1 MNYYP
6 HHIGDFNSA
15 TRHLTRTERSVY
27 RDLIDLYY
35 DTEHP
40 LDASVDRL
48 CRLVVAH
55 SEEERTAVQQVLN
68 EFFTESE
75 KGWVH
80 ARCDKEIAKYH
91 GLKEAK
97 SAAGKASAAARARAK
112 EQMEASNGA
121 ASQQPF
127 SSCSTELQRNPTN
140 QNQNQNQK
148 EQEQELP
155 TAAAAGTSGAPI
167 AQAKPKA
174 KRKTALPDPFLL
186 TTEMARWA
194 RERSPAANLSL
205 ETEKF
210 CNHWRGKGETRAD
223 WVATWRTWMLNA
235 QTYAQRATL
244 ARQPAAGPDFESLD
258 WIHEDLGI

>member
-1 MNYYP
+1 MANAWFRMYAEFATDPKVQMLSEADQRRYLMLLCLRCAN
-6 HHIGDFNSA
+6 GDV
-15 TRHLTRTERSVY
+15 TLHETEVAFQLRISNEQWAETKAVLLAKG
-27 RDLIDLYY
+27 LIDEACQPTAWDKRQYVSDSSAARVAAY
-35 DTEHP
+35 RKRKKQACNVTVTPPDTDTDTDTEESK
-40 LDASVDRL
+40 ASTPVVPSEPTKPAANAPGTAVAP
-48 CRLVVAH
+48 VVA
-55 SEEERTAVQQVLN
+55 
-68 EFFTESE
+68 
-75 KGWVH
+75 
-80 ARCDKEIAKYH
+80 
-91 GLKEAK
+91 
-97 SAAGKASAAARARAK
+97 
-112 EQMEASNGA
+112 
-121 ASQQPF
+121 QP
-127 SSCSTELQRNPTN
+127 
-140 QNQNQNQK
+140 
-148 EQEQELP
+148 
-155 TAAAAGTSGAPI
+155 
-167 AQAKPKA
+167 KPKA

>member
-1 MNYYP
+1 MANAWFRMYAEFATDPKVQMLSEADQRRYLMLLCLRCAN
-6 HHIGDFNSA
+6 GDV
-15 TRHLTRTERSVY
+15 TLHETEVAFQLRISNEQWAETKAVLLAKG
-27 RDLIDLYY
+27 LIDEACQPTAWDKRQYVSDSSAARVAAHRQRKKQACNVTVTPPDTDTDT
-35 DTEHP
+35 DTEEK
-40 LDASVDRL
+40 ASTP
-48 CRLVVAH
+48 VVP
-55 SEEERTAVQQVLN
+55 SEPP
-68 EFFTESE
+68 
-75 KGWVH
+75 KP
-80 ARCDKEIAKYH
+80 
-91 GLKEAK
+91 
-97 SAAGKASAAARARAK
+97 AAGAP
-112 EQMEASNGA
+112 G
-121 ASQQPF
+121 
-127 SSCSTELQRNPTN
+127 
-140 QNQNQNQK
+140 
-148 EQEQELP
+148 
-155 TAAAAGTSGAPI
+155 TAAATVV
-167 AQAKPKA
+167 AQPKPKA